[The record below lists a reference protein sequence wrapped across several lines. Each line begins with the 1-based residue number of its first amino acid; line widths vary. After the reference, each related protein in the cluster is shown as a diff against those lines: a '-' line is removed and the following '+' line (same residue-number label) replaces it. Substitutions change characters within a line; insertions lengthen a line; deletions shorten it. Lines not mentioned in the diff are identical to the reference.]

1 MKIGNNSILLV
12 EDNLSDIELTRRAL
26 MKENILNELVVAED
40 GQQALDYMFGEGI
53 YEGRNI
59 SQQPALVLLDI
70 NLPVVNGLDVL
81 KKLRADPRT
90 HRQIIIILTSSRE
103 EQDLL
108 TSYNLGVNSY
118 IRKPVDFN
126 QFSEAIKYMCI
137 YWLNINEQPP
147 TI

>member
-26 MKENILNELVVAED
+26 MKEKILNEIVVAED

-53 YEGRNI
+53 YEGRNT

>member
-126 QFSEAIKYMCI
+126 QFSEAIKHMCI

>member
-1 MKIGNNSILLV
+1 MKIRNNSILLV